1 MAGGS
6 CEGTAFQ
13 TYGYRSGALC
23 IALGNYH
30 NCAPDDRIETEYVS
44 LSDMVGLI
52 EFCVAIAQDQGP
64 TVDSVAERKKG
75 FEELLLKYPL
85 R

>member
-1 MAGGS
+1 M
-6 CEGTAFQ
+6 
-13 TYGYRSGALC
+13 C

-52 EFCVAIAQDQGP
+52 ELCVAIAQDQGQ
-64 TVDSVAERKKG
+64 VDPVAKRKKG
-75 FEELLLKYPL
+75 FEEQLLKYPL